1 MDERTRILIS
11 VGAAVAVNCMPCFEH
26 YFKKATAAGLDDE
39 EVALAVDVAR
49 QVKKGAD
56 VAMRTFVSDRMQGA
70 DAGNGPNRCSAE
82 GTCCG

>member
-26 YFKKATAAGLDDE
+26 YFRKATAAGLDDE
-39 EVALAVDVAR
+39 EIALAVDAAR

-56 VAMRTFVSDRMQGA
+56 VAIRAFVSDKMKRTEVEA
-70 DAGNGPNRCSAE
+70 GPNRCSAE
-82 GTCCG
+82 ATCC